1 MKRIAYLFA
10 AAVMVLSAASCLKD
24 NGSVDSMPGCSSE
37 QYLMTIVNDSNVKKF
52 PCVQIEENSNL
63 PVHIDSAGH
72 SKYASVSLRVRI
84 YSNKNTGRIAEAR
97 SIVGIVDSVLEPL
110 KFYRKSFAPLN
121 GLYNNSVYRIDC
133 SYGATIGEDGMIYRN

>member
-1 MKRIAYLFA
+1 MIDYFNSIFT
-10 AAVMVLSAASCLKD
+10 AVAKELRNQV
-24 NGSVDSMPGCSSE
+24 PGIFVTGE
-37 QYLMTIVNDSNVKKF
+37 INDSNVKKF
-52 PCVQIEENSNL
+52 PCVQ
-63 PVHIDSAGH
+63 V
-72 SKYASVSLRVRI
+72 

>member
-1 MKRIAYLFA
+1 MIDYFNSIYTAVAKELRKRVPSIL
-10 AAVMVLSAASCLKD
+10 VTSEID
-24 NGSVDSMPGCSSE
+24 DS
-37 QYLMTIVNDSNVKKF
+37 TVKRL

-63 PVHIDSAGH
+63 PVHIDSADH
-72 SKYASVSLRVRI
+72 SKYAAVSLRVRV

-97 SIVGIVDSVLEPL
+97 SIVGIVDSILEPMKL
-110 KFYRKSFAPLN
+110 YRKSFAPLN

>member
-1 MKRIAYLFA
+1 MIDYFNSIFT
-10 AAVMVLSAASCLKD
+10 AVATELRKQV
-24 NGSVDSMPGCSSE
+24 PGIFVTSE
-37 QYLMTIVNDSNVKKF
+37 IDDSNVKKF

-72 SKYASVSLRVRI
+72 SKYAAVSLRLRV
-84 YSNKNTGRIAEAR
+84 YSNKTVGRIAEAR
-97 SIVGIVDSVLEPL
+97 SILSIVDSVLEPL

-121 GLYNNSVYRIDC
+121 GLYNNSVYRIEC

>member
-1 MKRIAYLFA
+1 MIDYFNSIFT
-10 AAVMVLSAASCLKD
+10 AVAKELRKQV
-24 NGSVDSMPGCSSE
+24 PGIFVTGE
-37 QYLMTIVNDSNVKKF
+37 INDSNAK
-52 PCVQIEENSNL
+52 SNL

-72 SKYASVSLRVRI
+72 SKYAAVSLRVRV

-97 SIVGIVDSVLEPL
+97 SIVGIVDSILEPL
-110 KFYRKSFAPLN
+110 NFYRKSFAPLN

>member
-1 MKRIAYLFA
+1 MIDYFNSIFTAVAKELRKQVPGILVTSEINDRPGKRI
-10 AAVMVLSAASCLKD
+10 
-24 NGSVDSMPGCSSE
+24 
-37 QYLMTIVNDSNVKKF
+37 
-52 PCVQIEENSNL
+52 PCEQIEENDNR

-72 SKYASVSLRVRI
+72 SKYAAVSLRVRV
-84 YSNKNTGRIAEAR
+84 YSNKTSGRIAEAR

>member
-1 MKRIAYLFA
+1 MIDYFNSNNTPVAKELRKRVPSIL
-10 AAVMVLSAASCLKD
+10 VTSEID
-24 NGSVDSMPGCSSE
+24 DS
-37 QYLMTIVNDSNVKKF
+37 TVKRL

-63 PVHIDSAGH
+63 PVHIDSADH
-72 SKYASVSLRVRI
+72 SKYAAVSLRVRV

-97 SIVGIVDSVLEPL
+97 SIVGIVDSILEPMKL
-110 KFYRKSFAPLN
+110 YRKSFAPLN

>member
-1 MKRIAYLFA
+1 MIDYFNSIFTAVAKELRKQVPGILVTSEIDDSTVKRL
-10 AAVMVLSAASCLKD
+10 
-24 NGSVDSMPGCSSE
+24 
-37 QYLMTIVNDSNVKKF
+37 
-52 PCVQIEENSNL
+52 PCVQIEENDNR
-63 PVHIDSAGH
+63 PVHIDSADH
-72 SKYASVSLRVRI
+72 SKYAAVSLRVRV
-84 YSNKNTGRIAEAR
+84 YSNKNPGRIAEAR